1 MNILKKLRKPYYVY
15 FLTVLF
21 FVTSCSETN
30 DVENTENHQLEL
42 KDFINSNLKKSNI
55 QMNVSDLKQYKL
67 KNYDSL
73 KQKAGINNYAKSNFE
88 FEPYSIEIT
97 ANNNVYNLH
106 TIATSET
113 HASIVIEDSDGIL
126 IETIE
131 VDISNYNSINDEYE
145 ILWAKSNTN
154 NSYAKTDYDVNDC
167 KTGAATVAAA
177 GRVIAFG
184 SFFGCVP
191 CAFVGGAI
199 TALGSIGFI
208 ACVATNS

>member
-1 MNILKKLRKPYYVY
+1 MKKIILSCILCTLLLQINGQNNAYYNRMQHVFGNIDMTKVTTGYLKE
-15 FLTVLF
+15 F
-21 FVTSCSETN
+21 
-30 DVENTENHQLEL
+30 
-42 KDFINSNLKKSNI
+42 
-55 QMNVSDLKQYKL
+55 
-67 KNYDSL
+67 
-73 KQKAGINNYAKSNFE
+73 GIRFN
-88 FEPYSIEIT
+88 
-97 ANNNVYNLH
+97 
-106 TIATSET
+106 
-113 HASIVIEDSDGIL
+113 
-126 IETIE
+126 TIE

-154 NSYAKTDYDVNDC
+154 NSYAKTDYDVIDC

>member
-1 MNILKKLRKPYYVY
+1 MKEDFKEPLHLCYSLYSLWFLLSISYLTLPKNLIW
-15 FLTVLF
+15 LTV
-21 FVTSCSETN
+21 VGKKSCS
-30 DVENTENHQLEL
+30 
-42 KDFINSNLKKSNI
+42 FIDYLLI
-55 QMNVSDLKQYKL
+55 YFVFQD
-67 KNYDSL
+67 
-73 KQKAGINNYAKSNFE
+73 
-88 FEPYSIEIT
+88 T
-97 ANNNVYNLH
+97 NNNVYNLH

-154 NSYAKTDYDVNDC
+154 NLYAKTNYDVNDC
-167 KTGAATVAAA
+167 KTGAATVAAV
-177 GRVIAFG
+177 GRVIVFG
-184 SFFGCVP
+184 SFFGCEP

-199 TALGSIGFI
+199 TTLGSIGFI